1 MSIEISNLSYVY
13 DPKAVFSKRAL
24 DDVSFTVEDGD
35 FFGIIGHTGSGKSTL
50 VTHLNGLI
58 PIQSGKITIDG
69 VDLTK
74 KYDKKALRAK
84 VGMVF
89 QYPEYQLFADT
100 VREDVAFGPK
110 NLGLSQSEINER
122 VEKSVTLVGL
132 NYDEI
137 KDRSPFELSG
147 GQMRRVALAGVI
159 AMNPGVLVLDEPTA
173 GLDPSGKRD
182 ILRLINSLRQ
192 TVKIVIIISHNMD
205 EVAENCNRVVVLSEG
220 KNKGVFT
227 TKQLFSG
234 DQAEKLGVELPS
246 VTKLARLLA
255 SKGMNIDRDIYKES
269 DLIQAIAKAK
279 GVQPCER

>member
-13 DPKAVFSKRAL
+13 DQKAVFSKRAL

-122 VEKSVTLVGL
+122 VEKSITLVGL
-132 NYDEI
+132 NYEEI

>member
-1 MSIEISNLSYVY
+1 MLELKNIVKDYVSGDTTVHALKGVNLTFRKNEFVSVLGPSGCGKTTMLNIIGGLDKYTSGDLVINGVSTKQYKDGDWDNYRNHSIGFVFQSYNLIPHQTVLGNVELALTLSGV
-13 DPKAVFSKRAL
+13 PKKEKRERAVRAL
-24 DDVSFTVEDGD
+24 
-35 FFGIIGHTGSGKSTL
+35 
-50 VTHLNGLI
+50 
-58 PIQSGKITIDG
+58 
-69 VDLTK
+69 
-74 KYDKKALRAK
+74 
-84 VGMVF
+84 
-89 QYPEYQLFADT
+89 
-100 VREDVAFGPK
+100 
-110 NLGLSQSEINER
+110 ER
-122 VEKSVTLVGL
+122 VGL
-132 NYDEI
+132 
-137 KDRSPFELSG
+137 KDQLHKLPNQLSG

-234 DQAEKLGVELPS
+234 DQAAKMGVELPS

-279 GVQPCER
+279 GVQSCER